1 MLRATAQLREPP
13 LDLTIPAPDVATL
26 AFAERHPKTGA
37 LATAGHRRAR
47 T

>member
-26 AFAERHPKTGA
+26 AFAERQPKTDV
-37 LATAGHRRAR
+37 ATSGHRRAH
-47 T
+47 